1 MFQQGPWRLKLER
14 FSIVDLTVPST
25 KSAAPLQLSIPRY
38 LPVIP
43 PLLEAAV
50 WSLYK
55 DHYCCCCYAQAEHWY
70 WELPAKKLAQRNSL
84 SSRVGRMQ
92 KAFSGQT
99 RVHRKRFC
107 TENILWT
114 STPDPH
120 QTCLSHHLRILV
132 NVFRDICFVLTNL
145 YNIIWHHKCYERI
158 NQNIFLVNVG
168 FTIDPLS
175 LCETSFH
182 IFQTLSQL

>member
-1 MFQQGPWRLKLER
+1 
-14 FSIVDLTVPST
+14 
-25 KSAAPLQLSIPRY
+25 
-38 LPVIP
+38 
-43 PLLEAAV
+43 
-50 WSLYK
+50 
-55 DHYCCCCYAQAEHWY
+55 
-70 WELPAKKLAQRNSL
+70 
-84 SSRVGRMQ
+84 MQ

-99 RVHRKRFC
+99 LCTQQKRLC

-182 IFQTLSQL
+182 IFQTLSQLSFLTCILRLPKREEPNPQCLQMSPSVWSSSLLDICQSQQGLKPRFILGPISN